1 MNRRRT
7 LLKTAAA
14 LPLATT
20 LLDANRASAQRA
32 DAIRQSRNLFG

>member
-1 MNRRRT
+1 MNRRPT
-7 LLKTAAA
+7 PLKSAAA
-14 LPLATT
+14 LPLAAT